1 MLRLIRWRRKGSAR
15 HPART
20 WMIRAGTLIFLV
32 SAAYLLGGITG
43 ILPLQTEEIAWNNI
57 RMVAGA
63 SIVGCL
69 IAAVGYGNE

>member
-1 MLRLIRWRRKGSAR
+1 
-15 HPART
+15 
-20 WMIRAGTLIFLV
+20 MIRAGTLIFLV
-32 SAAYLLGGITG
+32 STAYLLGGISD

-57 RMVAGA
+57 RMIAGA

>member
-1 MLRLIRWRRKGSAR
+1 
-15 HPART
+15 
-20 WMIRAGTLIFLV
+20 MIRAGTLIFLV
-32 SAAYLLGGITG
+32 STAYLLGGISG

-57 RMVAGA
+57 RMIAGA